1 MKKPR
6 IFNRPEVKI
15 AYDAHTDTLTL
26 GNSGR
31 LWESLGGEQA
41 GLTVYISEEDGF
53 AMGLTLQRAAQRL
66 RRLLCTPSA
75 EPRLAGE
82 DPHLAIAYFPETDT
96 LDLGIP
102 GLGVL
107 GLYGE
112 DIYEP
117 AILVV
122 FRQHEDGPPTGVM
135 FDKAASLL
143 RPYLCPECPP
153 YERPRSRQRRPRR
166 M

>member
-6 IFNRPEVKI
+6 IVNMPEVKI

-26 GNSGR
+26 GSSGQ

-66 RRLLCTPSA
+66 RTLLCTPST
-75 EPRLAGE
+75 EPERLGG
-82 DPHLAIAYFPETDT
+82 DQHLAIAYYPDTDT
-96 LDLGIP
+96 LDLGIA
-102 GLGVL
+102 GLGEL
-107 GLYGE
+107 GSYGE
-112 DIYEP
+112 DIYGP

-122 FRQHEDGPPTGVM
+122 FRQQLEGPPTGAM
-135 FDKAASLL
+135 FDGAASFL

-153 YERPRSRQRRPRR
+153 YERPRPRR
-166 M
+166 RRHR